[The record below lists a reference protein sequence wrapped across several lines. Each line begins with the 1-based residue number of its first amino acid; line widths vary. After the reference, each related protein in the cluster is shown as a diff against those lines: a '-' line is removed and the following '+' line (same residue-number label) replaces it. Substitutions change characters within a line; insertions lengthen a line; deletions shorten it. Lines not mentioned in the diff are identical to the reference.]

1 MRTVEGGGQG
11 ALQLRLDLKLS
22 VSLVVPGQPYTTWTS
37 LGGTAVRAS
46 TCPCFTDTPWAL
58 AACMILTF
66 LSGPELLSA
75 DSLAITSPRLSPDQ
89 CRIVYLQFPS
99 LVPHQQCGQLCLVS
113 WGEGGGEVNRRK
125 GWWMRAEESVLTPHE
140 PLSRPHVLGAVM
152 V

>member
-1 MRTVEGGGQG
+1 M
-11 ALQLRLDLKLS
+11 QLRLDLKLS
-22 VSLVVPGQPYTTWTS
+22 VSLVVPGQPCTMWTS

-58 AACMILTF
+58 AACTILTF

-75 DSLAITSPRLSPDQ
+75 DSLAVTSPRLSPDQ

-113 WGEGGGEVNRRK
+113 CGEGGEGGGQQ
-125 GWWMRAEESVLTPHE
+125 EE
-140 PLSRPHVLGAVM
+140 GM
-152 V
+152 VDES